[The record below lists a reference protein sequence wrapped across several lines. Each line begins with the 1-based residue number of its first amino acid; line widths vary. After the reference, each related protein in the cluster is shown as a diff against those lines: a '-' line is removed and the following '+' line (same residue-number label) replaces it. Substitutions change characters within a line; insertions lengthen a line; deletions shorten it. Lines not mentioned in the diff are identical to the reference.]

1 MAYTTEVKREP
12 VTEDDEDDE
21 DEKRTL
27 NMLKKVGIS

>member
-1 MAYTTEVKREP
+1 MAYTTEVKREV

-27 NMLKKVGIS
+27 NIMKKVGIS